1 MNEGVVSDF
10 SNRPFLRHVAW
21 LVTALFV
28 VSPPLH
34 AWQSETAV
42 IGKLIAAGD
51 RTPIEGMLVEII
63 ALRISARS
71 DGDGAFRLVGVSPG
85 TWVLTIQRIGF
96 GQHSQT
102 ITVPATPSPFDLG
115 TMTFTASPT
124 QLADVVVEA
133 RQRSLRL
140 ESAGFYDRQKR
151 GSGSFADRADLEK
164 WSPQTFTDVLRHM
177 RGFIIERN
185 RNYGKPLPPKLSEFG
200 YVVEPSKGT
209 DTRRFIIRTRRG
221 SRGQCPPLVFMDGTQ
236 LGSTLD
242 FNINQL
248 NPDVIQGVEAFSG
261 PSQVPAEYNRPGADC
276 GVILVWT
283 R

>member
-151 GSGSFADRADLEK
+151 GSGSFADRAEFYARHRPSYPEEMFVFLRTEVQLEATHVIVDLG
-164 WSPQTFTDVLRHM
+164 SGT
-177 RGFIIERN
+177 GI
-185 RNYGKPLPPKLSEFG
+185 LSEPFLRRG
-200 YVVEPSKGT
+200 HTVYGVEPNGEMRAAAETALESRDRFQSVNGT
-209 DTRRFIIRTRRG
+209 AEAAG
-221 SRGQCPPLVFMDGTQ
+221 LEGQQED
-236 LGSTLD
+236 
-242 FNINQL
+242 
-248 NPDVIQGVEAFSG
+248 
-261 PSQVPAEYNRPGADC
+261 R
-276 GVILVWT
+276 
-283 R
+283 